1 MLPSLVPECI
11 ICIFSTLGLT
21 TLHLYLKLTMK
32 TLSLCM
38 NMCILN
44 VNIVQMGSNTLQTAS
59 LT

>member
-11 ICIFSTLGLT
+11 ICIFSTLSLT

-38 NMCILN
+38 NMCILH